1 MISRWFSN
9 SDDDSAS
16 TKPMVHWCRTVCGP
30 VGNCGD
36 SCLKDQN
43 TFNSIKWL
51 SSQRASLGGFIIH
64 AGEYV
69 NCIQLI
75 GNTEQPD
82 TGMLTTDVL
91 FRLWEVP
98 CCFVDKNLL
107 GSSNA
112 NLTLSFHAFF
122 LFCVFFFLFCLKNL
136 KNNRFSAIW
145 TSHFSRY
152 ICQICVGKKKLIY

>member
-9 SDDDSAS
+9 SDDDSSSKKHDSSSA
-16 TKPMVHWCRTVCGP
+16 KPMVHWCRTVCGP

-36 SCLKDQN
+36 SCQKDQH

-51 SSQRASLGGFIIH
+51 SSQGASLAGFIIH

-91 FRLWEVP
+91 FRLQEGP

-107 GSSNA
+107 GSSSAYLNLSYNA
-112 NLTLSFHAFF
+112 FICCCCFF
-122 LFCVFFFLFCLKNL
+122 VLFCFFVLKIL
-136 KNNRFSAIW
+136 KIFHPCRNMSGSPF
-145 TSHFSRY
+145 
-152 ICQICVGKKKLIY
+152 

>member
-1 MISRWFSN
+1 MLFCCCCCFFFSSNFYIYLQKLFDFSQVYGDRITEHRLQQNDLFVVISRWFSN
-9 SDDDSAS
+9 SDDDLTS
-16 TKPMVHWCRTVCGP
+16 TKPMVHWCRTICGP

-75 GNTEQPD
+75 GNTDQPD
-82 TGMLTTDVL
+82 TGMLTTYVL
-91 FRLWEVP
+91 FRL
-98 CCFVDKNLL
+98 
-107 GSSNA
+107 
-112 NLTLSFHAFF
+112 
-122 LFCVFFFLFCLKNL
+122 
-136 KNNRFSAIW
+136 
-145 TSHFSRY
+145 
-152 ICQICVGKKKLIY
+152 